1 MQPKGFITAEE
12 RLREERGV
20 KVLLLGPP
28 GVGKTS
34 QLRTL
39 DPKATLFLEIESGDL
54 AVIDV
59 PVDTVR
65 LPDWP
70 AARDVAVRVGG
81 ANPSFP
87 ATSCYSD
94 AHLRGVGGPLPDHE
108 RYTTIFI
115 DSVTALARLCFRWCE
130 QQPEAFAPSGKK
142 DIRNAYG
149 LLARELIAFL
159 GQLQHARRLNVVM
172 VAILEWVVDE
182 WGRGEWGIQ
191 LEGAKT
197 GRELPGRIDEVI
209 VYQFLQFK
217 DDEPSKPPMRAFV
230 CTSPNDWS
238 LPAKD
243 RSGKLK
249 QLEPPDLGKLI
260 AKLARSA
267 TVPPEQ
273 AMLNLAAAAE

>member
-1 MQPKGFITAEE
+1 MQPRGFITAEE
-12 RLREERGV
+12 RLKEQRGV

-39 DPKATLFLEIESGDL
+39 DPTSTLFLEIESGDL

-59 PVDTVR
+59 PVDTIR

-70 AARDVAVRVGG
+70 AARDMAVRIGG
-81 ANPSFP
+81 ANASFSP
-87 ATSCYSD
+87 ISCYSD
-94 AHLRGVGGPLPDHE
+94 AHLRAVGGPLPGHE
-108 RYTTIFI
+108 RYLTVFI

-130 QQPEAFAPSGKK
+130 QQPEAFSPSGKK

-182 WGRGEWGIQ
+182 RGRGEWGIQ
-191 LEGAKT
+191 LESAKT
-197 GRELPGRIDEVI
+197 ARELPGLIDEVI
-209 VYQFLQFK
+209 VFQFLNFG
-217 DDEPSKPPMRAFV
+217 DGKPPMRGFV
-230 CTSPNDWS
+230 CTSPNDWGYPS
-238 LPAKD
+238 KD
-243 RSGKLK
+243 RSGRLQ

-260 AKLARSA
+260 NKLARHPSS
-267 TVPPEQ
+267 PEQ
-273 AMLNLAAAAE
+273 AMLNLAIE

>member
-1 MQPKGFITAEE
+1 MQPRGFISADE

-20 KVLLLGPP
+20 KILLLGPP

-39 DPKATLFLEIESGDL
+39 DPKSTLFVEIESGDL

-70 AARDVAVRVGG
+70 AARDVAVRIGG

-87 ATSCYSD
+87 PTACYSES
-94 AHLRGVGGPLPDHE
+94 HLRGVGGLLPDHQ
-108 RYTTIFI
+108 RYQTVFI

-130 QQPEAFAPSGKK
+130 NQPEALSASGKK

-149 LLARELIAFL
+149 LLARELICFL
-159 GQLQHARRLNVVM
+159 GQMQHARRLNVVM

-182 WGRGEWGIQ
+182 RGRGEWGVQ

-197 GRELPGRIDEVI
+197 GRELPGLIDEVI
-209 VYQFLQFK
+209 TYQFLQFK
-217 DDEPSKPPMRAFV
+217 DDAPNKPPMRGFV
-230 CTSPNDWS
+230 CTSPNDWGF
-238 LPAKD
+238 PAKD
-243 RSGKLK
+243 RSGKLQ

-267 TVPPEQ
+267 VPPEQ